1 MKAKFPT
8 LPKHV
13 RFSVTGGASPWVT
26 LRLHCQ
32 GTRCQSFSRE
42 QGNIARAETSGTKGF
57 RGNIVGKSINQE
69 RPSCPTILR
78 IFQNSLHVKKME
90 YALHVPCDPS
100 TSATTLGIPATTT
113 YGGWLVFGRFHSDF
127 IGFNTE
133 FFSGF
138 YSGGFVVIT

>member
-69 RPSCPTILR
+69 RPSCPAYLVLFTVGSKCWITYMKHQFDFMGKECKIDLPASHDFGDTGVR
-78 IFQNSLHVKKME
+78 DDAIFFQGHLISKQLNV
-90 YALHVPCDPS
+90 
-100 TSATTLGIPATTT
+100 
-113 YGGWLVFGRFHSDF
+113 
-127 IGFNTE
+127 
-133 FFSGF
+133 
-138 YSGGFVVIT
+138 